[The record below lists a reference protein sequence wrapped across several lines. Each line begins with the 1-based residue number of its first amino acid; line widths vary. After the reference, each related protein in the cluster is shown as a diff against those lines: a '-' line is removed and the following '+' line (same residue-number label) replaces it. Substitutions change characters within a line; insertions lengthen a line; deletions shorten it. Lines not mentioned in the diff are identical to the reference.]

1 MSQSQ
6 PKPPD
11 NPQHPYW
18 LALSLVKGLGYR
30 HLLRLVQAFGSPKAA
45 WEAPPSMLDEIEASP
60 ALKEALLA
68 ARRSLDLA
76 KEWARV
82 ESAQAQLITLDDP
95 HYPANLRTSDAPPP
109 VLYVRGELRAEDELA
124 ITIVGTRSASNY
136 GREATFRLARELAMR
151 GVTIISGLA
160 HGIDSAA
167 HHGALAGSGRTIAVF
182 GCGIDRIYP
191 PSNTSLAEEILNK
204 RAGAWITE
212 FPIGTPPSGSNFP
225 RRNRTLAALSRAV
238 LVTEAP
244 EGSGALL
251 TADAALEQGRDVFAL
266 PSNILNRSG
275 AGTNHL
281 IQDGARLITSVEDI
295 LDELHITPTPRPR
308 KTTVVPPPVKQP
320 DPPAPPPA
328 EPPPDLSAVETQLM
342 ALLTTSPRHID
353 DLIRQS
359 RLRADEV
366 ISAMTL
372 LELKGLASMIGPM
385 QYCRS

>member
-45 WEAPPSMLDEIEASP
+45 WEAPPSLLDEIEASP

-95 HYPANLRTSDAPPP
+95 HYPANLRTIDAPPP
-109 VLYVRGELRAEDELA
+109 VLYVRGELRAEDALA
-124 ITIVGTRSASNY
+124 VTIVGTRSASSY
-136 GREATFRLARELAMR
+136 GREATFRLARELAMQ

-191 PSNTSLAEEILNK
+191 PGNTGLAEEILNK

-342 ALLTTSPRHID
+342 ALLTTSPSHID

>member
-1 MSQSQ
+1 MSHF
-6 PKPPD
+6 PPTPYS

-18 LALSLVKGLGYR
+18 LALSLVKGLGHR
-30 HLLRLVQAFGSPKAA
+30 HIIRLVEAFGSPKAA
-45 WEAPPSMLDEIEASP
+45 WEAPPSLLDEIETSP
-60 ALKEALLA
+60 SLKEALLA
-68 ARRSLDLA
+68 ARRTLDLS
-76 KEWARV
+76 KEMLRV
-82 ESAQAQLITLDDP
+82 EAAQAYLVTLDDP
-95 HYPANLRTSDAPPP
+95 HYPANLRTIDAPPP
-109 VLYVRGELRAEDELA
+109 VLYVRGELRAQDALA
-124 ITIVGTRSASNY
+124 VTVVGTRSASSY
-136 GREATFRLARELAMR
+136 GREATFRLARELAIQ

-160 HGIDSAA
+160 YGIDSAA

-191 PSNTSLAEEILNK
+191 PGNANLAEEILSK

-212 FPIGTPPSGSNFP
+212 FPIGTPPTGKNFP
-225 RRNRTLAALSRAV
+225 RRNRTLAGLARAV

-308 KTTVVPPPVKQP
+308 KPAPAAPPVKQP

-342 ALLTTSPRHID
+342 ALLTASPSHID

>member
-6 PKPPD
+6 PPQHQ

-30 HLLRLVQAFGSPKAA
+30 HLLRLVEAFGSPKAA
-45 WEAPPSMLDEIEASP
+45 WEAPPSLLDEIEAS
-60 ALKEALLA
+60 ATLKDGLLS
-68 ARRSLDLA
+68 ARRKLDLDQ
-76 KEWARV
+76 EMARV
-82 ESAQAQLITLDDP
+82 QAAQAYLLTFDDP
-95 HYPANLRTSDAPPP
+95 QYPTNLKTIDAPPP
-109 VLYVRGELRAEDELA
+109 VLYVRGELRSEDELA
-124 ITIVGTRSASNY
+124 ITVVGTRSASSY
-136 GREATFRLARELAMR
+136 GREATFRLARELAIH
-151 GVTIISGLA
+151 GVTVVSGLA
-160 HGIDSAA
+160 YGVDSAA

-182 GCGIDRIYP
+182 GCGIDRVYP
-191 PSNTSLAEEILNK
+191 TGNAALAEEILDK

-225 RRNRTLAALSRAV
+225 RRNRTMAGLARAV

-295 LDELHITPTPRPR
+295 LDELQIKLRPR
-308 KTTVVPPPVKQP
+308 SRKPAAAVQPTAAEPPQSQ
-320 DPPAPPPA
+320 PPA
-328 EPPPDLSAVETQLM
+328 EVPPLNTVEKRLM
-342 ALLTTSPRHID
+342 ELLTSQPCHID
-353 DLIRQS
+353 DLIRRS
-359 RLRADEV
+359 HLRADEV

-372 LELKGLASMIGPM
+372 LELKGLLAW
-385 QYCRS
+385 